1 MQNRLGWLN
10 DSGPN
15 GLFKNRSLALNPV
28 FRPACIGIGR
38 ITMPNAGKQ
47 NQHGAGL
54 DGLRFMRV
62 ITFED
67 AGTRGNENDL
77 ITLEDPSLGPF
88 EMMLPDAW

>member
-15 GLFKNRSLALNPV
+15 GFKSRSLALNPV
-28 FRPACIGIGR
+28 FRPARIGLGR
-38 ITMPNAGKQ
+38 ITMPNTGKQ
-47 NQHGAGL
+47 NQHCAGL

-67 AGTRGNENDL
+67 DGNPGNENDL
-77 ITLEDPSLGPF
+77 ITLEDPSRTIRNGD
-88 EMMLPDAW
+88 LPDAW